1 METAGAKK
9 VIFSG
14 VQPSGILTIG
24 NYLGAIKNWVSL
36 ADDYDCIYCAV
47 DMHAITVRQDP
58 AELRKRTRE
67 LLAIYI
73 AAGIDPEKC
82 TLFVQSHVP
91 AHAELSWILG
101 CYTQF
106 GELSRMT
113 QFKDKSSKHAD
124 NINSGLFT
132 YPVLM
137 ASDILLYQADLV
149 PVGQD
154 QRQHIELTRDIATRF
169 NGIYGDVFTVPEG
182 FIPPSGA
189 KIMSLQDPTKK
200 MSKSDTNVNS
210 FVTLMDSRDDIV
222 RKFKRA
228 VTDSDTCVR
237 FADGK
242 DGINNLMNIY
252 SCFTGKSHA
261 EIEKEFEGRGYGD
274 FKLAVGEVV
283 ADGLAPLQARFNQII
298 SDKAY
303 LEDVM
308 KNGARAASYRAE
320 KTIRKVAKK
329 VGFIPR

>member
-24 NYLGAIKNWVSL
+24 NYLGAIKNWVGL

-283 ADGLAPLQARFNQII
+283 ADGLAPLQARYNQII

-303 LEDVM
+303 LEEVM

-320 KTIRKVAKK
+320 KTIRKVSKK

>member
-1 METAGAKK
+1 
-9 VIFSG
+9 
-14 VQPSGILTIG
+14 
-24 NYLGAIKNWVSL
+24 
-36 ADDYDCIYCAV
+36 
-47 DMHAITVRQDP
+47 
-58 AELRKRTRE
+58 
-67 LLAIYI
+67 
-73 AAGIDPEKC
+73 
-82 TLFVQSHVP
+82 
-91 AHAELSWILG
+91 
-101 CYTQF
+101 
-106 GELSRMT
+106 
-113 QFKDKSSKHAD
+113 
-124 NINSGLFT
+124 
-132 YPVLM
+132 M

-189 KIMSLQDPTKK
+189 KIMSLQEPTKK

-283 ADGLAPLQARFNQII
+283 ADGLAPLQARYNQII

-320 KTIRKVAKK
+320 KTIRKVSKK